1 MNADRVVCPCGICR
15 EDCTYHK
22 PATPTLGPKKGGHDG
37 MNWSGMGPFAAQEFI
52 NKAYRAGHI
61 TMDEHQRA
69 FDAFYAG
76 KDSVSFLQQE
86 TYIQSMAEM
95 LKRVYPQKAMPHLP
109 SDPNARM
116 QALGEAWRAG
126 RISPDEA
133 NFEQKDQY
141 GRIHSFRIK
150 L

>member
-86 TYIQSMAEM
+86 TPVQAALKAAKHLAE
-95 LKRVYPQKAMPHLP
+95 V
-109 SDPNARM
+109 
-116 QALGEAWRAG
+116 GG
-126 RISPDEA
+126 RIEDEVYFLREPSA
-133 NFEQKDQY
+133 DVYAYTGHFEQKDQY